1 MQNRRA
7 VRRVAFVLGVVASL
21 ALVPAAA
28 QGATRHYW
36 IAAVPQTW
44 NVVPSGRDP
53 ISGMT
58 FEPEETTME
67 TVLYKRFTRNWASP
81 WPNRATVGDNDGIP
95 GPTIRARVGD
105 TVVVH
110 FRNMDTAFERPH
122 SMHFH
127 GFRYRFASDGSFIPG
142 FSTREGNVPPGGTAT
157 YRLRAVRGSRGVWS
171 YHDHSASMH
180 ESIMGGMYG
189 AISILGARERRPR
202 RENIVFFSHHIG
214 FDTINGRAFIG
225 NTPTFRAQVG
235 DIVQWSVLAIG
246 NEFHTF
252 HLHGHRWR
260 FAGSFI
266 DTRTIGPGESFRFR
280 IREDVPGAWLYHCH
294 VENHIRAGMEGLYR
308 VSRARRARSP
318 GIAGR

>member
-1 MQNRRA
+1 
-7 VRRVAFVLGVVASL
+7 VLGVVASL
-21 ALVPAAA
+21 ALVSSPAH
-28 QGATRHYW
+28 GATKHYW

-44 NVVPSGRDP
+44 NIVPSGRDP

-58 FEPEETTME
+58 FPAEDTTME
-67 TVLYKRFTRNWASP
+67 TVLFKRFTRNWASA
-81 WPNRATVGDNDGIP
+81 WRNRSVVGDNDGIP

-110 FRNMDTAFERPH
+110 FRNQDTERPH

-127 GFRYRFASDGSFIPG
+127 GFRYAFPSDGSFIPG
-142 FSTREGNVPPGGTAT
+142 SSGPGGNVQPGRSFT
-157 YRLRAVRGSRGVWS
+157 YRLVARPGSRGVWS
-171 YHDHSASMH
+171 YHDHSATMH

-189 AISILGARERRPR
+189 ASSILGRRERRPT
-202 RENIVFFSHHIG
+202 RENIVFFSHHRG
-214 FDTINGRAFIG
+214 FETVNGRAFIR
-225 NTPTFRAQVG
+225 NTPTFRARVG
-235 DIVQWSVLAIG
+235 DLVQWSVLAIG

-260 FAGSFI
+260 SGSEFI

-280 IREDVPGAWLYHCH
+280 IREDVPGTWLYHCH

-308 VSRARRARSP
+308 VTRRATATAAF
-318 GIAGR
+318 AGR